1 MQYHTVIVSEQSGC
15 CGGNVN
21 LEQAIQQALNQ
32 YSSQGWVLI
41 TAYQQSVST
50 CNGNSSEVGAV
61 LIFGRRR

>member
-1 MQYHTVIVSEQSGC
+1 MQYHTVIVSEQKGC
-15 CGGNVN
+15 CGGDVN

-32 YSSQGWVLI
+32 HAAQGWVLI

-50 CNGNSSEVGAV
+50 CNGNPSEVGAV